1 MRLTFLLLLLVNFG
15 CLASSCIVT
24 DELRE
29 QFNSKHGEKVTI
41 DTTLRDSNYS
51 VTIKLPESIEGQSSY
66 SVWLV
71 SDSLVEPT
79 FIFPLDL
86 YEEDNLT
93 VAWYEIDAGLVRKH
107 FVIVSLND
115 YCAPSLFKEVFY
127 Q

>member
-51 VTIKLPESIEGQSSY
+51 VTIKLPESIEDQSAY

-71 SDSLVEPT
+71 ADSLVEPT

-86 YEEDNLT
+86 YEEDNRT
-93 VAWYEIDAGLVRKH
+93 MAWYEIDAGLVRKH
-107 FVIVSLND
+107 FVVVSLND

>member
-1 MRLTFLLLLLVNFG
+1 MRLIFLLLLLVNFG

-24 DELRE
+24 DEMRE
-29 QFNSKHGEKVTI
+29 QFNSKHVEDVAI
-41 DTTLRDSNYS
+41 DTTLRDSNFS

-71 SDSLVEPT
+71 SDSLEEPT

-86 YEEDNLT
+86 YEEDNQT
-93 VAWYEIDAGLVRKH
+93 KAWYEIDAGLVRKH
-107 FVIVSLND
+107 FVVVSLND
-115 YCAPSLFKEVFY
+115 YCAPSIFKDVFY